1 MEIPNPA
8 AKAASFA
15 KEFREFLF
23 KTNVLSLALGVVIG
37 AAVGEVVKSIVD
49 DLLGGI
55 LGAVNVDKAGWA
67 ALNFSIWKF
76 RVNLGSFA
84 AVLFKFSIVAAVVF
98 MISKFF
104 IRANVPPP
112 PPPTKTCEACKE
124 AIHPDASRCKFCT
137 SEQAKP
143 AAPPGISG

>member
-49 DLLGGI
+49 DGN
-55 LGAVNVDKAGWA
+55 A
-67 ALNFSIWKF
+67 
-76 RVNLGSFA
+76 
-84 AVLFKFSIVAAVVF
+84 
-98 MISKFF
+98 
-104 IRANVPPP
+104 
-112 PPPTKTCEACKE
+112 T
-124 AIHPDASRCKFCT
+124 
-137 SEQAKP
+137 
-143 AAPPGISG
+143 